1 MPNRKS
7 NRYPTAP
14 AYQSSVET
22 VTTDTPTRPGDIITY
37 VPQAASDTPSPD
49 MGTVRRAVWLYT
61 HKLGLEFTLV
71 LILSLGYQVLV
82 AIYIGIRALRNIPL
96 LAWIPTDI
104 PAWQLVG
111 YAAAILAGV
120 FVQGLLVAE
129 LAQVV
134 WMRRTDRLKIRLM
147 SDSIWWWV
155 HLGVLVTVIGL
166 DFLLLFMAVTGTT
179 DIGRG
184 WHEANASQMTF
195 IADMLLTILNMLT
208 LLRCAAVMRTSTSE
222 ENRRE
227 VEERLTAIADE
238 LLLDAGDA
246 TREQAQQ
253 VWRTLNADPRK
264 FLPLQDAVL
273 DILRRN
279 HPDLLPSEL
288 GGDTWC
294 YDFTGNTFAALPPD
308 LHLAMSQSRGKR
320 DRFSDEDQRRLWS
333 LPPLDV
339 SELIAFNFDSL
350 GRPRFV
356 DLTDPTNP
364 EYVYHSPN
372 FEALVTPPGSNR
384 NGRTTKAPAGAKAT
398 APDPLTTTFADRES
412 FLMALED
419 ADKVRFASYL
429 KREAFRQ
436 KYNEDWTEGAGVEIW
451 KTFDLVEL
459 QYLYKQWLTR
469 QPLKR

>member
-1 MPNRKS
+1 M
-7 NRYPTAP
+7 
-14 AYQSSVET
+14 
-22 VTTDTPTRPGDIITY
+22 
-37 VPQAASDTPSPD
+37 
-49 MGTVRRAVWLYT
+49 
-61 HKLGLEFTLV
+61 
-71 LILSLGYQVLV
+71 LSLGYQALV
-82 AIYIGIRALRNIPL
+82 AIYIGVRTLRNIPL
-96 LAWIPTDI
+96 MAWIPNDS
-104 PAWQLVG
+104 PAWQVLG
-111 YAAAILAGV
+111 YVAAIIAGL
-120 FVQGLLVAE
+120 FIQGLLVAE

-155 HLGVLVTVIGL
+155 HLAVLVIVIGL

-184 WHEANASQMTF
+184 WHEANATRMTF
-195 IADMLLTILNMLT
+195 IADMLLTILNLLT

-222 ENRRE
+222 ENRKE

-238 LLLDAGDA
+238 LLLDAGDT

-273 DILRRN
+273 DLLRRN
-279 HPDLLPSEL
+279 HPDLLPQEL
-288 GGDTWC
+288 GGDTWA

-320 DRFSDEDQRRLWS
+320 DRFTDDDQRHLWG
-333 LPPLDV
+333 LPPADI
-339 SELIAFNFDSL
+339 SELIGFNLDTQ

-356 DLTDPTNP
+356 DMADPANP
-364 EYVYHSPN
+364 EYSYSPAN
-372 FEALVTPPGSNR
+372 LAAL
-384 NGRTTKAPAGAKAT
+384 GRQAGKGKISAAV
-398 APDPLTTTFADRES
+398 APDPVTTNFADRDS
-412 FLMALED
+412 FLVALDD

-429 KREAFRQ
+429 KREAFKQ
-436 KYNEDWTEGAGVEIW
+436 KYHEDWTEGAGVEIW

-459 QYLYKQWLTR
+459 QYLYKQWNTKQR
-469 QPLKR
+469 QK